1 MRPTSLIPAFVDA
14 VARLQERV
22 PYASAFARS
31 NAGTSARVSA
41 LSTVCQPISPQAGFT
56 LSAWTGER
64 FLEISSDRL
73 DPAAVAQAAIRLLER
88 LRALPRPIDPI
99 TIDPGPQLD
108 RRFSQDMQHD
118 SRLIP
123 AAEKVAFAS
132 ALRKR
137 LMDASP
143 RMIEATG
150 IIADVHAEIYFVNPS
165 CQLAQELHRI
175 REMAL
180 GTFSDGAH
188 QAELHGGFER
198 IGGWEHRT
206 LEHRFIEDLRH
217 DGPRLLGAGRLPD
230 PGEHDCIF
238 SGDFS
243 GMFAHEA
250 FGHGTEQ
257 DMFLKDRAKGAEF
270 LGKPVASPLVEMID
284 DPANGWAA
292 SYFFDDEGV
301 LATPTRIISQ
311 GVLVNGIN
319 DRYSA
324 AVLNRRGLTVAKTAN
339 GRREAYDHKPYT
351 RMTNTY
357 FGRGIATFA
366 EMLRTISHGYYLTHP
381 SNGMED
387 PKGWGI
393 QLEGAMAEEIEDGRL
408 TGRVFSPVVV
418 TGSVPKLLQSV
429 SQVGDEVVEA
439 SLGMC
444 GKGYKEWV
452 KVTDGGPVMRLR
464 AVLA

>member
-1 MRPTSLIPAFVDA
+1 MRPTSLIPAFVEA

-31 NAGTSARVSA
+31 NEGTSARVSA

-56 LSAWTGER
+56 LTAWTGER
-64 FLEISSDRL
+64 FLEISCDRL
-73 DPAAVAQAAIRLLER
+73 DPEAVGRTTQRLLTR
-88 LRALPRPIDPI
+88 LRDLPRPERAIAI
-99 TIDPGPQLD
+99 APGAALD
-108 RRFSQDMQHD
+108 RRFSQAMQVD
-118 SRLIP
+118 SRGI
-123 AAEKVAFAS
+123 AASQKVDFAR
-132 ALRKR
+132 ALRER
-137 LMDASP
+137 LMRESP

-150 IIADVHAEIYFVNPS
+150 VIADVHAEICFVNAT
-165 CQLAQELHRI
+165 CQLGQELHRI

-188 QAELHGGFER
+188 QSELHGGFER
-198 IGGWEHRT
+198 IGGWEHCT
-206 LEHRFIEDLRH
+206 LEHRFIDDLRQ
-217 DGPRLLGAGRLPD
+217 DGPRLLGAARLPD

-243 GMFAHEA
+243 GIFAHEA

-270 LGKPVASPLVEMID
+270 LGKPVASPLVDMVD
-284 DPANGWAA
+284 DPGNGWAA

-301 LATPTRIISQ
+301 LARPTQIIRQ

-324 AVLNRRGLTVAKTAN
+324 AVLTQRGLPVAKTAN

-357 FGRGIATFA
+357 FAGGSSSFA
-366 EMLRTISHGYYLTHP
+366 EMLASVRHGYYLTHP

-393 QLEGAMAEEIEDGRL
+393 QLEGAMAEEIADGRL

-429 SQVGDEVVEA
+429 SMVGDEVVEA

-452 KVTDGGPVMRLR
+452 KVTDGGPMMRLR